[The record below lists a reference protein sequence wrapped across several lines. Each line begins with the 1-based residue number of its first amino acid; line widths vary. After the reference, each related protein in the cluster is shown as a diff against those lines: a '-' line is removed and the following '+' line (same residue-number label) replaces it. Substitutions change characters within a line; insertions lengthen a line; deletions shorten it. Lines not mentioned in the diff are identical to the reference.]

1 MSENNLL
8 ELIYKETLG
17 IKEQQINT
25 NRRLDKMDERLD
37 GIDERLDKMDER
49 LDKVDERLDGID
61 GRLDKMD
68 ERFDGIDER
77 LDKVD
82 ERLDGIDERLDKVD
96 ERLDKMDERLDG
108 MDRRFDGVDE
118 RFEGMDKRFDGL
130 TLLVTENSRRLKNIE
145 LTLENEITPNI
156 MRVAE
161 AHLDLSRKLDEALKI
176 DREKEMMVLKIN
188 ILDGEVRRLKERVD
202 CLA

>member
-49 LDKVDERLDGID
+49 LD
-61 GRLDKMD
+61 
-68 ERFDGIDER
+68 
-77 LDKVD
+77 
-82 ERLDGIDERLDKVD
+82 
-96 ERLDKMDERLDG
+96 G
-108 MDRRFDGVDE
+108 MDE

-130 TLLVTENSRRLKNIE
+130 TLLVTENAIRLKNIE

>member
-8 ELIYKETLG
+8 ELIYKETLE

-49 LDKVDERLDGID
+49 
-61 GRLDKMD
+61 
-68 ERFDGIDER
+68 FDGI
-77 LDKVD
+77 
-82 ERLDGIDERLDKVD
+82 
-96 ERLDKMDERLDG
+96 
-108 MDRRFDGVDE
+108 DE

>member
-1 MSENNLL
+1 MNYKVRGLEKYSYFYQCSPLPFAAWKGENMSENNLL

-49 LDKVDERLDGID
+49 
-61 GRLDKMD
+61 
-68 ERFDGIDER
+68 FDGI
-77 LDKVD
+77 
-82 ERLDGIDERLDKVD
+82 
-96 ERLDKMDERLDG
+96 
-108 MDRRFDGVDE
+108 DE

-130 TLLVTENSRRLKNIE
+130 TLLVTENARRLKNIE

-161 AHLDLSRKLDEALKI
+161 AHLDLSRKLDDALKI

>member
-77 LDKVD
+77 LD
-82 ERLDGIDERLDKVD
+82 
-96 ERLDKMDERLDG
+96 G
-108 MDRRFDGVDE
+108 MDRRFDGIDERFEGVDE
-118 RFEGMDKRFDGL
+118 RFEGMDKRFEGMDKRFDGL

-161 AHLDLSRKLDEALKI
+161 AHLDLSRKLDDALKI

>member
-61 GRLDKMD
+61 K
-68 ERFDGIDER
+68 R

>member
-25 NRRLDKMDERLD
+25 NRRLDK
-37 GIDERLDKMDER
+37 
-49 LDKVDERLDGID
+49 VDERLDG
-61 GRLDKMD
+61 MD
-68 ERFDGIDER
+68 RRFDGFDER

>member
-49 LDKVDERLDGID
+49 LD
-61 GRLDKMD
+61 
-68 ERFDGIDER
+68 
-77 LDKVD
+77 
-82 ERLDGIDERLDKVD
+82 
-96 ERLDKMDERLDG
+96 G
-108 MDRRFDGVDE
+108 MDE

-161 AHLDLSRKLDEALKI
+161 AHLDLSRKLDDALKI

>member
-25 NRRLDKMDERLD
+25 NRRLDK
-37 GIDERLDKMDER
+37 
-49 LDKVDERLDGID
+49 VDERL
-61 GRLDKMD
+61 
-68 ERFDGIDER
+68 DGIDER

-161 AHLDLSRKLDEALKI
+161 AHLDLSRKLDDALKI